1 MAKPDLNPKI
11 AEQPPRSDSLTDYD
25 EQHVVTYL
33 RLLDAEQEGASRVEM
48 ARVHPGHR
56 AERGAGAGPEGRRD
70 PPRTGAMGS
79 REGFPEPSEV
89 GKRVLIARLAQDAR
103 PQARVSGHSGPHP
116 EGRGKDKIRPH
127 R

>member
-25 EQHVVTYL
+25 EQHLVTYL

-48 ARVHPGHR
+48 ARLILGIIGAPWR
-56 AERGAGAGPEGRRD
+56 YPPRGA
-70 PPRTGAMGS
+70 
-79 REGFPEPSEV
+79 
-89 GKRVLIARLAQDAR
+89 AR
-103 PQARVSGHSGPHP
+103 PAWPITPIKASTLASNRCPIPLP
-116 EGRGKDKIRPH
+116 ERAINAADH